1 MTKDRLFNRDKK
13 LDLMYEV
20 FVDGVPK
27 PQPRPRMTRQGRVY
41 TPSTADAWK
50 DAVKTAFTRRLK
62 PKIGIPVYLS
72 VHFYL
77 PCPKRVK
84 PGAARPP
91 HTGKPDIDNL
101 LKSTMDALTVAGVWE
116 DDAQVIQTAA
126 EKHYAEEK
134 TGAWIRIGI

>member
-1 MTKDRLFNRDKK
+1 MANNRLFNRDKK

-20 FVDGVPK
+20 FVEGVPK
-27 PQPRPRMTRQGRVY
+27 PQPRPRVTRRGHVY

-50 DAVKTAFTRRLK
+50 NAVKTAFMFRLK
-62 PKIGIPVYLS
+62 PKISIPVYLS

-84 PGAARPP
+84 PDAVMP

-116 DDAQVIQTAA
+116 DDTQVIQTAA

-134 TGAWIRIGI
+134 TGAWISIGI